1 MSFLLQ
7 GNARSLSFNGEA
19 KALSTPS
26 SPGALGK
33 PRVRKPSRPP
43 HTLGP
48 QPTTRM
54 GDPPR
59 MADAPIRTRDLAERP
74 NRIPTPIP
82 GLHAA
87 RNPYGQRQPMDSFSD
102 EDPTTALGHE
112 DRDVMPG
119 GRFPAKP
126 LPAAGRPIP
135 HFRGPQP
142 NTVPPTVVVADTGSS
157 RMSTR
162 PGAAWLGWLVASVV
176 LGVASFHYTP
186 TLFAPKAAPAAHVS
200 VAAPAHAR

>member
-33 PRVRKPSRPP
+33 PRVRKPAPP
-43 HTLGP
+43 PRAPAP

-54 GDPPR
+54 GD
-59 MADAPIRTRDLAERP
+59 APVVQARPAFP

-87 RNPYGQRQPMDSFSD
+87 RNPYGQRPPMESFSD
-102 EDPTTALGHE
+102 EQPTMALGR
-112 DRDVMPG
+112 DDVDVMPG
-119 GRFPAKP
+119 ARIPAKP

-135 HFRGPQP
+135 HFRGPAP
-142 NTVPPTVVVADTGSS
+142 TAVPPSVVIADTGSS
-157 RMSTR
+157 RVSSR
-162 PGAAWLGWLVASVV
+162 PGAAWLGWLVASIV
-176 LGVASFHYTP
+176 LGAASFHYTP
-186 TLFAPKAAPAAHVS
+186 TLFAPKAAPAHVS
-200 VAAPAHAR
+200 VTAPAHAR